1 MSKLWL
7 GIAEVA
13 VLPGTNFFK
22 YEKIQNFHIKCD

>member
-7 GIAEVA
+7 GIAEGA

-22 YEKIQNFHIKCD
+22 CEKIQNFHSTCD